1 MNTRILFFVLALFI
15 GSLNAIAQNSPICG
29 VNELTK
35 LEVNA
40 RKMASTQLTAADPNT
55 VFTLPVV
62 FVVYH
67 LGESVGTGSNLSDA
81 KLNDELAKLNDAFRA
96 RGAFAGLNDTKIQ
109 FELAKYDA
117 NCASASGIVRVNASG
132 VAGYAAN
139 GLNNSDN
146 TTLQALRALHSWN
159 NRDEYITIEL
169 VHKLNGAAG
178 YAGYL
183 SGYLVID
190 AQAYW
195 YGLTAHEMGHCLNL
209 RHTFEGDNGGSQC
222 PPNTDPENQGD
233 LISDTDP
240 HKTGDFCLD
249 AAKSETSINECSG
262 VAFGKLLR
270 NFMSYNGPC
279 WDRFTPKQIERMR
292 NSLVSFRSQWLA
304 SKALTGLT
312 SPPVASA
319 VERCGSGTVT
329 LTASACS
336 GTYNWYSSA
345 SGGSSLGTSATYT
358 TPNLTANT
366 TYYVSCT
373 GSSCPESGR
382 TPVAITIKPAAI
394 AQPSSCIPTATN
406 GLSTYFGISSFSF
419 STIARTGGQSSL
431 AIGSNY
437 SDLSCSVSTTVQAGN
452 TYPFTISSLFGNTV
466 IAKIFIDY
474 NSNGNFDDI
483 GELVYN
489 SNGNYLATH
498 TGTIVVPTNTT
509 VNTGLRMRVMIDPFN
524 MTSCSLPGL
533 SQYGSGRAEDFAVT
547 ITPST
552 CTPPAAPTVNS
563 VSINSGLTATLTA
576 SNCTGSVKWYDQQT
590 GGTLLY
596 TGNPYTTNALIAN
609 VTYYA
614 SCIVNNC
621 ESTSRGSGTVTVNCT
636 PPAAPTVNSVSI
648 NSGLTATLTASN
660 CTGSVK
666 WYDQQTGG
674 TLLFTGNPYTTNA
687 LTANVTY
694 YASCTVNNCESTT
707 RGSGTVTVSTGAC
720 AVPTGMQWSDR
731 TTQSFRPRWQ
741 GIAGYN
747 YVVRYRIQGSAA
759 WTETAIIPCTLT
771 GGVSTTL
778 LNLATGRTYEWQVK
792 AICSI
797 GNESAYSV
805 STLSTIDTASP
816 PCTSTLTHSTATLSA
831 GVYQASQTI
840 ASQANVVN
848 NTKYFAGQS
857 VLLQPGFKVNST
869 QPFTV
874 NIEGCPT
881 QAPALQFTGTST
893 FTANGQNYTSYGLSV
908 SNFSVFPNSL
918 FAAAPTLP
926 LCGTATNTARTWV
939 YVYDATTGQL
949 LSYFCTLSN
958 AASMTGLA
966 FSRVTGIP
974 APTSVYVDIYDRFLN
989 LHYVSTAVTIP

>member
-1 MNTRILFFVLALFI
+1 MNTRTLFFVLALFI

-96 RGAFAGLNDTKIQ
+96 RGAFEGLNDTKIQ

-117 NCASASGIVRVNASG
+117 NCASTSGIVRVNASG

-139 GLNNSDN
+139 GLGVSDN
-146 TTLQALRALHSWN
+146 TMLQSLRALHNWN

-222 PPNTDPENQGD
+222 PPNTDPDTQGD

-240 HKTGDFCLD
+240 HKTGDRC
-249 AAKSETSINECSG
+249 ANYSETSLNVCSG
-262 VAFGKLLR
+262 VPFGKLLS
-270 NFMSYNGPC
+270 NFMSYGFC

-319 VERCGSGTVT
+319 VERCGPGTVT
-329 LTASACS
+329 LSASACS

-345 SGGSSLGTSATYT
+345 SGGGSLGTSATYT

-373 GSSCPESGR
+373 GGSCPESGR

-394 AQPSSCIPTATN
+394 AQPSSCIPTASN
-406 GLSTYFGISSFSF
+406 GLSTYFGISAFSF
-419 STIARTGGQSSL
+419 STIARTGGQSSF

-547 ITPST
+547 ITPSS
-552 CTPPAAPTVNS
+552 CTPPAAPNVNS
-563 VSINSGLTATLTA
+563 VSISSGQTATLTA
-576 SNCTGSVKWYDQQT
+576 SNCTGSVKWYDQ
-590 GGTLLY
+590 
-596 TGNPYTTNALIAN
+596 P
-609 VTYYA
+609 
-614 SCIVNNC
+614 
-621 ESTSRGSGTVTVNCT
+621 
-636 PPAAPTVNSVSI
+636 
-648 NSGLTATLTASN
+648 
-660 CTGSVK
+660 
-666 WYDQQTGG
+666 TGG
-674 TLLFTGNPYTTNA
+674 TLLFTGNPYTTAA
-687 LTANVTY
+687 LTASTPY
-694 YASCTVNNCESTT
+694 YASCTVNNCESAT
-707 RGSGTVTVSTGAC
+707 RGSGTVTVTTGAC
-720 AVPTGMQWSDR
+720 AVPTGLSWGGR
-731 TTQSFRPRWQ
+731 TTRSFLPLWN
-741 GIAGYN
+741 GVAGYS
-747 YVVRYRIQGSAA
+747 YVVRYRVYNTTT
-759 WTETAIIPCTLT
+759 WTEQPPAYCYVT
-771 GGVSTTL
+771 GTFTYRLV
-778 LNLATGRTYEWQVK
+778 NLPSGTSYEWQVK
-792 AICSI
+792 AVCGA
-797 GNESAYSV
+797 GNESAYTSSV
-805 STLSTIDTASP
+805 FSNTAAAASP
-816 PCTSTLTHSTATLSA
+816 CPPTLTHGTALLPA
-831 GVYQASQTI
+831 GAYPAAQNIV
-840 ASQANVVN
+840 SQADVRN
-848 NTKYFAGQS
+848 NTKYTAGKS

-869 QPFTV
+869 QPFTAT
-874 NIEGCPT
+874 IEGCPT
-881 QAPALQFTGTST
+881 ETPVLQYVGKENITSNGQPYIYYKLSVT
-893 FTANGQNYTSYGLSV
+893 NANTFPTTMFTAS
-908 SNFSVFPNSL
+908 PN
-918 FAAAPTLP
+918 LP
-926 LCGTATNTARTWV
+926 ACGTNTAASRTYVTVYGAAEGSQANAYCGIYAPSGMNTIGFSFPANATPPTTV
-939 YVYDATTGQL
+939 YVELWDRL
-949 LSYFCTLSN
+949 LGLWYASN
-958 AASMTGLA
+958 I
-966 FSRVTGIP
+966 VN
-974 APTSVYVDIYDRFLN
+974 VQ
-989 LHYVSTAVTIP
+989 

>member
-1 MNTRILFFVLALFI
+1 MKIRILHSFFFLWFCVGVSF
-15 GSLNAIAQNSPICG
+15 AQNTQPVCATD
-29 VNELTK
+29 ELYKKDPRT
-35 LEVNA
+35 
-40 RKMASTQLTAADPNT
+40 RKQAIDQTLSLANTAAADPNT

-67 LGESVGTGSNLSDA
+67 LGEPVGTGSNLSDA
-81 KLNDELAKLNDAFRA
+81 KLNDELTKLNDAFRA
-96 RGAFAGLNDTKIQ
+96 RGTFAGLNDSKIQ
-109 FELAKYDA
+109 FERAKYDS
-117 NCASASGIVRVNASG
+117 NCAPATGIVRVNASS

-139 GLNNSDN
+139 GLDVGDN
-146 TTLQALRALHSWN
+146 TMLQSLRALHNWN

-169 VHKLNGAAG
+169 VHKLNGASG

-183 SGYLVID
+183 SGYLVIE
-190 AQAYW
+190 AQDYW

-222 PPNTDPENQGD
+222 PPNTNPETQGD

-240 HKTGDFCLD
+240 HKTDDFCLD
-249 AAKSETSINECSG
+249 AANSETSINECSG

-312 SPPVASA
+312 SPPVANA
-319 VERCGSGTVT
+319 VERCGPGTVT
-329 LTASACS
+329 LTASSCS

-345 SGGSSLGTSATYT
+345 SGGSPIGTNATYT
-358 TPNLTANT
+358 TPNLAANT

-373 GSSCPESGR
+373 GGSCPESGR

-406 GLSTYFGISSFSF
+406 GLSTYFGISAFSF
-419 STIARTGGQSSL
+419 STIALTGGRTSF

-524 MTSCSLPGL
+524 MTSCNLPGFAE
-533 SQYGSGRAEDFAVT
+533 SGSGRAEDYTIT
-547 ITPST
+547 ITPS
-552 CTPPAAPTVNS
+552 
-563 VSINSGLTATLTA
+563 
-576 SNCTGSVKWYDQQT
+576 
-590 GGTLLY
+590 
-596 TGNPYTTNALIAN
+596 
-609 VTYYA
+609 
-614 SCIVNNC
+614 
-621 ESTSRGSGTVTVNCT
+621 NCT
-636 PPAAPTVNSVSI
+636 PPAAPTVNSVGI
-648 NSGLTATLTASN
+648 NSGQTATLTASN

-687 LTANVTY
+687 LTANATY

-707 RGSGTVTVSTGAC
+707 RGSGTVTVSTGTC
-720 AVPTGMQWSDR
+720 TTPTGMQWTNR

-747 YVVRYRIQGSAA
+747 YVVRYRIQGSSA
-759 WTETAIIPCTLT
+759 WTETALIPCAAT
-771 GGVSTTL
+771 GGLSTTL
-778 LNLATGRTYEWQVK
+778 LNLVTGSTYEWQVK
-792 AICSI
+792 AICSA

-816 PCTSTLTHSTATLSA
+816 PCASTLTHSTATLPA

-848 NTKYFAGQS
+848 NTKYFAGRA

-869 QPFTV
+869 QPFTIR
-874 NIEGCPT
+874 IEGCPT
-881 QAPALQFTGTST
+881 QAPALQFTGTSN
-893 FTANGQNYTSYGLSV
+893 FTANGQNYTSYGLIV
-908 SNFSVFPNSL
+908 SNHSVFPNSL
-918 FAAAPTLP
+918 FAPAPSLP

-939 YVYDATTGQL
+939 YVYDANTGQQ

-966 FSRVTGIP
+966 FARLTGIP
-974 APTSVYVDIYDRFLN
+974 APTSVYVEVYDRLLN
-989 LHYVSTAVTIP
+989 LRYVSNAVTIP

>member
-1 MNTRILFFVLALFI
+1 MKIRILFLVLMLII
-15 GSLNAIAQNSPICG
+15 GGSKAISQTTPLCG
-29 VNELTK
+29 INELTK
-35 LEVNA
+35 LEANA
-40 RKMASTQLTAADPNT
+40 RKVASTQLTAADPNT

-67 LGESVGTGSNLSDA
+67 LGEAVGSGSNLSDA
-81 KLNDELAKLNDAFRA
+81 KLTEELAKLNDAFRA
-96 RGAFAGLNDTKIQ
+96 RGTFAGLNDSKIQ

-117 NCASASGIVRVNASG
+117 NCSSASGIVRVNASG

-139 GLNNSDN
+139 GLTNTDN

-159 NRDEYITIEL
+159 NRDEYITIEI
-169 VHKLNGAAG
+169 VHKLNGASG
-178 YAGYL
+178 FAGYL
-183 SGYLVID
+183 SGFLVLD

-222 PPNTDPENQGD
+222 PPNTNPETQGD

-312 SPPVASA
+312 SPPVANA

-358 TPNLTANT
+358 TPSLTAT
-366 TYYVSCT
+366 TDYYVTCT
-373 GSSCPESGR
+373 TSTCGESPR
-382 TPVAITIKPAAI
+382 QAVTVTIRPAVVSQA
-394 AQPSSCIPTATN
+394 ACTPTATN
-406 GLSTYFGISSFSF
+406 GLSVYFGISEFSF
-419 STIARTGGQSSL
+419 ASLNRTGGQSTS
-431 AIGSNY
+431 AIGSSY
-437 SDLSCSVSTTVQAGN
+437 GDYTCSVAAVNLQAGN
-452 TYPFTISSLFGNTV
+452 SYPFTLKSLYSNTV
-466 IAKIFIDY
+466 LARIYIDF
-474 NSNGNFDDI
+474 NNNGSFAEAN
-483 GELVYN
+483 ELVYN
-489 SNGNYLATH
+489 GSSFLATH
-498 TGTIVVPTNTT
+498 TGNITIPTTAVT
-509 VNTGLRMRVMIDPFN
+509 NTGLRMRVMIDQAGL
-524 MTSCSLPGL
+524 TSCGL
-533 SQYGSGRAEDFAVT
+533 TGSAQYGSGRAEDFAVT
-547 ITPST
+547 ITPS
-552 CTPPAAPTVNS
+552 
-563 VSINSGLTATLTA
+563 
-576 SNCTGSVKWYDQQT
+576 
-590 GGTLLY
+590 
-596 TGNPYTTNALIAN
+596 
-609 VTYYA
+609 
-614 SCIVNNC
+614 
-621 ESTSRGSGTVTVNCT
+621 NCT
-636 PPAAPTVNSVSI
+636 PPAAPTVNSLSVS
-648 NSGLTATLTASN
+648 SGQTATLTASG
-660 CTGSVK
+660 CSGTVA
-666 WYDQQTGG
+666 WY
-674 TLLFTGNPYTTNA
+674 NA
-687 LTANVTY
+687 LTGGINLGTGTSYTTPTLTATTTY

-720 AVPTGMQWSDR
+720 AVPTGIQWSDR

-747 YVVRYRIQGSAA
+747 YLVRYRIQGSTA
-759 WTETAIIPCTLT
+759 WTETATIPCTLT
-771 GGVSTTL
+771 GVLSTTL

-792 AICSI
+792 AICST

-816 PCTSTLTHSTATLSA
+816 PCATALTHSTATLPA
-831 GVYQASQTI
+831 GVYQASQNIT
-840 ASQANVVN
+840 SQANVVN

-881 QAPALQFTGTST
+881 QVPALQFTGTST

-908 SNFSVFPNSL
+908 SNHSVFPNSL

-939 YVYDATTGQL
+939 YVYDATTGQQ

-958 AASMTGLA
+958 AGSMTSLA
-966 FSRVTGIP
+966 FSKLTGTP
-974 APTSVYVDIYDRFLN
+974 APTSVYVDIYDRLLN

>member
-1 MNTRILFFVLALFI
+1 M
-15 GSLNAIAQNSPICG
+15 GQNSSICG
-29 VNELTK
+29 VNEFSR
-35 LEVNA
+35 LEANA
-40 RKMASTQLTAADPNT
+40 RKMAATQFSAADPNT

-67 LGESVGTGSNLSDA
+67 LGESVGTGSNLSDT

-96 RGAFAGLNDTKIQ
+96 RGAFTGLNDTKIQ

-117 NCASASGIVRVNASG
+117 NCSSTSGIVRVNASG

-169 VHKLNGAAG
+169 VHKLNGAAA

-209 RHTFEGDNGGSQC
+209 RHTFEGDNGGTQC
-222 PPNTDPENQGD
+222 PPNTDPDTQGD

-240 HKTGDFCLD
+240 HKSTTFCLN
-249 AAKSETSINECSG
+249 AANSETSINECSG

-292 NSLVSFRSQWLA
+292 NSLVSYRSQWLA

-312 SPPVASA
+312 SPPVVNA
-319 VERCGSGTVT
+319 VERCGSGVVT
-329 LTASACS
+329 FTASSCS

-358 TPNLTANT
+358 TPSLTT
-366 TYYVSCT
+366 TTNYYVTCT
-373 GSSCPESGR
+373 TTTCGESPR
-382 TPVAITIKPAAI
+382 QAVTATIRPAVVSQTA
-394 AQPSSCIPTATN
+394 CTPTATN
-406 GLSTYFGISSFSF
+406 GLSVYFGISEFSF
-419 STIARTGGQSSL
+419 ASLNRTGGQSTN

-437 SDLSCSVSTTVQAGN
+437 GDYTCSVAVVNLQAGN
-452 TYPFTISSLFGNTV
+452 SYPFTIKSLYNNTV
-466 IAKIFIDY
+466 QARIYIDF
-474 NSNGNFDDI
+474 NNNGLFTDA

-489 SNGNYLATH
+489 GTSFLATH
-498 TGTIVVPTNTT
+498 TGSIVIPTTATT
-509 VNTGLRMRVMIDPFN
+509 NTGLRMRVMIDQVGISP
-524 MTSCSLPGL
+524 CSLTG
-533 SQYGSGRAEDFAVT
+533 SVQYGSGRAEDFAVL
-547 ITPST
+547 IAPSS
-552 CTPPAAPTVNS
+552 CTPPAAPTINS
-563 VSINSGLTATLTA
+563 VSINSGQTATLTA
-576 SNCTGSVKWYDQQT
+576 SNCSGSVKWYD
-590 GGTLLY
+590 
-596 TGNPYTTNALIAN
+596 
-609 VTYYA
+609 
-614 SCIVNNC
+614 
-621 ESTSRGSGTVTVNCT
+621 
-636 PPAAPTVNSVSI
+636 
-648 NSGLTATLTASN
+648 AT
-660 CTGSVK
+660 
-666 WYDQQTGG
+666 TGG
-674 TLLFTGNPYTTNA
+674 TLLFTGNPYVTVALSTSTTH
-687 LTANVTY
+687 
-694 YASCTVNNCESTT
+694 YASCTLNNCESTT
-707 RGSGTVTVSTGAC
+707 RGICTVTVSTGTC
-720 AVPTGMQWSDR
+720 TTPTGMQWSNR
-731 TTQSFRPRWQ
+731 TTQSFQPRWQ

-747 YVVRYRIQGSAA
+747 YVVRYRIQGSTA
-759 WTETAIIPCTLT
+759 WTETAVIPCTFT
-771 GGVSTTL
+771 GVLSTTL
-778 LNLATGRTYEWQVK
+778 LNLVTGSTYEWQVK
-792 AICSI
+792 AICST

-816 PCTSTLTHSTATLSA
+816 PCASTLTHSTATLPA
-831 GVYQASQTI
+831 GVYQASQII

-848 NTKYFAGQS
+848 NTKYFAGRA

-869 QPFTV
+869 QPFTIT
-874 NIEGCPT
+874 IEGCPS
-881 QAPALQFTGTST
+881 QAPALQFTGTSN

-908 SNFSVFPNSL
+908 SNHSVFPNSL
-918 FAAAPTLP
+918 FAAAPSLP

-939 YVYDATTGQL
+939 YVYDATTGQQ

-966 FSRVTGIP
+966 FSRVTGISAP
-974 APTSVYVDIYDRFLN
+974 ASVYVDVYDRLLN
-989 LHYVSTAVTIP
+989 LRYVSNAVTIP